1 MSLLDDVAN
10 YYERLVVDAL
20 ETADEASGLAEDTL
34 VDIVCVALNRL
45 PSRYYRHS
53 VDMAFYMSQ
62 GEEAEMRDR
71 VQRTVKGAIE
81 FVTASK
87 RGRA

>member
-1 MSLLDDVAN
+1 MSVLDDVAN

-20 ETADEASGLAEDTL
+20 EATDEVNALEEDTL
-34 VDIVCVALNRL
+34 ADIVCVALNRL

-62 GEEAEMRDR
+62 GEEAEMRER
-71 VQRTVKGAIE
+71 VRRAVQDAIN